1 MYEVEVK
8 VKVKVGNDIYVYEFD
23 EQPTEQDI
31 TDAFETIGGRPK
43 RD

>member
-8 VKVKVGNDIYVYEFD
+8 VKVKVGDNVYVYEFD
-23 EQPTEQDI
+23 EQPTEADI
-31 TDAFETIGGRPK
+31 NKAIDTIGGRPR